1 MHLKHDI
8 AIGRGLVG
16 AAAQERE
23 PIMVPDVSK
32 DPRYINLNPETRSE
46 LVVPLIYKNEVIGV
60 LDLEHTRRGYFTE
73 DHLRI
78 IGTLGGQ
85 IAIAIENARLYQ
97 RLAKEEQRMDRDLA
111 IAREGPHPLPPPNR
125 PRGPRPQAAAG
136 VNPA

>member
-46 LVVPLIYKNEVIGV
+46 LVVPLIYKNEEIGE

-73 DHLRI
+73 DHVRI
-78 IGTLGGQ
+78 IGTLGVQ
-85 IAIAIENARLYQ
+85 IAIALENTRLYE
-97 RLAKEEQRMDRDLA
+97 RLAKHEQRIELDVSM
-111 IAREGPHPLPPPNR
+111 AR
-125 PRGPRPQAAAG
+125 
-136 VNPA
+136 